1 MICAEKLPLS
11 HDNLEDGFPSSHEGL
26 CLLALTMGDPA
37 SIAPEITVKAW
48 QKLRDHENTAF
59 FIIADPSLYPQAKI
73 IDNPEQASKT
83 FKHALPVLPI
93 DCPAVSI
100 GKPDKECA
108 LAVLKSIETATQLA
122 MSKQVSAIVTNPIS
136 KNVLYSAGFTFPGHT
151 EYLADLTKTGVC
163 PYARNARGPVMM
175 LSAMDLRIAL
185 ATIHIALKD
194 VPKAISIDSITQT
207 VRVLNGALQTD
218 FGITSPRIAMA
229 GLNPHAGENGT
240 LGQEEID
247 ILIPAAKKLR
257 AENINI
263 SDPQSADTLFHAE
276 ARVGYDAVLTMYHD
290 QGLIPVKTLDFH
302 GGVNTTLGLPILRT
316 SPDHGTAFD
325 IAGKNIARAD
335 SLIAAM
341 QAARMMAHNRFA
353 PHG

>member
-1 MICAEKLPLS
+1 MS
-11 HDNLEDGFPSSHEGL
+11 HVSVEGDYLSSHAGGPP
-26 CLLALTMGDPA
+26 LALTMGDPA
-37 SIAPEITVKAW
+37 SIAPEITRKAW
-48 QKLRDHENTAF
+48 QELRGDDAATF
-59 FIIADPSLYPQAKI
+59 FVIADPALYPQSKI
-73 IDNPEQASKT
+73 INNPEQASKT
-83 FKHALPVLPI
+83 FQHALPVLPI
-93 DCPAVSI
+93 DCPPISI
-100 GKPDKECA
+100 GKPDNKCA
-108 LAVLKSIETATQLA
+108 SAVLKSIETATQLA

-151 EYLADLTKTGVC
+151 EYLADLTKADAF
-163 PYARNARGPVMM
+163 PYTPNAHGPVMM
-175 LSAMDLRIAL
+175 LSAKDLRIAL
-185 ATIHIALKD
+185 ATIHIPLKD

-207 VRVLNGALQTD
+207 ARVLNGALQTD
-218 FGITSPRIAMA
+218 FGIASPRIAMA

-247 ILIPAAKKLR
+247 ILIPAAQKLR

-263 SDPQSADTLFHAE
+263 SDPQSADTLFHTE
-276 ARVGYDAVLTMYHD
+276 ARARYDAVLTMYHD

-341 QAARMMAHNRFA
+341 QAARMMSRNRFTL
-353 PHG
+353 HG